1 MDEGDMS
8 RRVSYLRSTRNEEEA
23 ALTCAAW
30 APRPA
35 SDRDGPSSLL
45 VFARGSI
52 KDGNNSD
59 VLNGLHVAEYDF
71 DKDSLS
77 DTVHTLLFFFFFFSC
92 LILLLLL
99 LLLFPFFSF
108 FLSFVMFV
116 TRRELGLSM
125 NKGALVLEEDI
136 HSFSFS
142 DSFCASLESTK
153 KEESLNAFVCV
164 RARACVCVF
173 LSSLEQI
180 SAVNTEDGIPL
191 RIAVHPKGDGV
202 LCSFSNSF
210 K

>member
-1 MDEGDMS
+1 VDEGDMS

-30 APRPA
+30 VPRPA

-45 VFARGSI
+45 G

-71 DKDSLS
+71 DKDNLS
-77 DTVHTLLFFFFFFSC
+77 DTVHTLLFFFFFSC

-99 LLLFPFFSF
+99 LLLSPFFSF
-108 FLSFVMFV
+108 SLSFVMFV

-125 NKGALVLEEDI
+125 NKGALVLEEDT

-153 KEESLNAFVCV
+153 KEESLNAFVC
-164 RARACVCVF
+164 ACMCVCF
-173 LSSLEQI
+173 F
-180 SAVNTEDGIPL
+180 N
-191 RIAVHPKGDGV
+191 
-202 LCSFSNSF
+202 FS
-210 K
+210 

>member
-71 DKDSLS
+71 DKDTLS
-77 DTVHTLLFFFFFFSC
+77 DTVHTLLFFFFFFSSNSSSPSSS
-92 LILLLLL
+92 LVSF
-99 LLLFPFFSF
+99 LLLFS
-108 FLSFVMFV
+108 
-116 TRRELGLSM
+116 
-125 NKGALVLEEDI
+125 
-136 HSFSFS
+136 
-142 DSFCASLESTK
+142 
-153 KEESLNAFVCV
+153 
-164 RARACVCVF
+164 
-173 LSSLEQI
+173 
-180 SAVNTEDGIPL
+180 
-191 RIAVHPKGDGV
+191 
-202 LCSFSNSF
+202 
-210 K
+210 